1 MNLESIA
8 RQMREHA
15 RHLRR
20 EAAAYD
26 AQARAIERV
35 IAAAKEGTYEY
46 NDIWRC
52 WTVRPTDEQREAAKW
67 DE

>member
-35 IAAAKEGTYEY
+35 IAAAKEGTYTE
-46 NDIWRC
+46 I
-52 WTVRPTDEQREAAKW
+52 REAIEGEEEG
-67 DE
+67 D

>member
-26 AQARAIERV
+26 AQARAIEHV
-35 IAAAKEGTYEY
+35 IEVAKKGTYSE
-46 NDIWRC
+46 I
-52 WTVRPTDEQREAAKW
+52 EAAIEGEEE
-67 DE
+67 DV